1 MKKDNTE
8 NDIFAW
14 VEWFSELATII
25 DTQNQTILAEKI
37 NQIIENKEPIIE
49 RKAYDPFSFFYL
61 WAQKNRAKQRVNFF
75 NKTHEVFNMT
85 KPLLNFNGDNCWL
98 FPMPPFAR
106 DALYCKS
113 KEKYNPEQPEKK
125 YNPELLWRF
134 FHKIMTI
141 KNIDELESKA
151 TDDEFTNE
159 FQAVLKLLN
168 VGVSKLTQTLF
179 LINPNIFFPIDEVL
193 RSIAKELLDNPIVN
207 TKKSI
212 EQLTIDGVKP
222 IVNKLED
229 SDANAKKNIKQLQ
242 KNIKQNGFSEY
253 LKIMQKIRALFPDKK
268 LYEINCHLWGSKK
281 DMEQEFKQWL
291 RMQTTQKGSLFSEA
305 QVKNLCKD
313 LRKTIPSW
321 DNVSDGNLFGIVDTK
336 VINKLYVRCSSGGD
350 LKQLC
355 KDTGN
360 NSPSNALKRYEEFL
374 SKKSS
379 NQGSKKMS
387 NELKEKIKLL
397 KYKKQII
404 LQGSPGTGKTR
415 LAKEI
420 AYCLITGDT
429 LSDNDNERQVQLKIL
444 MQSNQKSINKTD
456 AIFEKYLKKLLVIP
470 TINGSSSFTITEI
483 IPKYINIELTE
494 GGKSYKVTKNKILD
508 RINRKDLKT
517 SNGLSSYEVGIAK
530 YIFDAQN
537 PPLNPKTID
546 MPGLKDLTANLESNK
561 TATPENMPLNLE
573 QYKLIQFHP
582 AYTYEDFVRGIV
594 AETNDNGNISYEVK
608 NKILVEMAENAI
620 NNPNS
625 SFVLIIDEIN
635 RANLSSVL
643 GELIYALEYRGEAV
657 ESMYEYEGSREITLP
672 ENLYIIGTMN
682 TADRSV
688 GHIDYAIRRRF
699 AFVDVNTDESVILGD
714 ANKLL
719 FKQVKA
725 LFDNLSDEFDKNDV
739 MIGHSYFL
747 REDLALALEY
757 EIKPILQEYR
767 KDGVLTCRQK
777 DIEDLEC

>member
-193 RSIAKELLDNPIVN
+193 RSIANELLDNPIA
-207 TKKSI
+207 
-212 EQLTIDGVKP
+212 IDGVKP

-242 KNIKQNGFSEY
+242 KNIRQNGFAEY

-268 LYEINCHLWGSKK
+268 LYEINYHLWRSEK

-379 NQGSKKMS
+379 NQGKKKMS
-387 NELKEKIKLL
+387 NELKEEIKLL

-429 LSDNDNERQVQLKIL
+429 LSDNDNERQEQLNIL
-444 MQSNQKSINKTD
+444 MQSNQKSINKTN
-456 AIFEKYLKKLLVIP
+456 AIFETYLKKLLVIS
-470 TINGSSSFTITEI
+470 TISGRSSFTITEI
-483 IPKYINIELTE
+483 MPEYIGIKLRS
-494 GGKSYKVTKNKILD
+494 GSLRRIVKNKILD
-508 RINRKDLKT
+508 KLNNKKKEKKWKL
-517 SNGLSSYEVGIAK
+517 NGGVSSYEVGIAK
-530 YIFDAQN
+530 HIFDAQSKVN
-537 PPLNPKTID
+537 LSPNSKGTEMTI
-546 MPGLKDLTANLESNK
+546 LKNLITNLEENK

-594 AETNDNGNISYEVK
+594 AETDDNGNISYEVK

-620 NNPNS
+620 SDSDS

-643 GELIYALEYRGEAV
+643 GELIYALEYRGKAV

-699 AFVDVNTDESVILGD
+699 AFVDVNTDESVILGR

-719 FKQVKA
+719 FEKVKA

-747 REDLALALEY
+747 KKDLALALEY

>member
-1 MKKDNTE
+1 VVCTPKRSLGTKVQTRRLGEMKKDNTE

-193 RSIAKELLDNPIVN
+193 RSIANELLDNPIVN
-207 TKKSI
+207 TKKSV

-229 SDANAKKNIKQLQ
+229 PDANAKKNNKQLQ
-242 KNIKQNGFSEY
+242 KNIEKNGFSEY
-253 LKIMQKIRALFPDKK
+253 LKIMQKIRAKFPGKK
-268 LYEINCHLWGSKK
+268 LYEINHDLWSN
-281 DMEQEFKQWL
+281 
-291 RMQTTQKGSLFSEA
+291 KGIEELIM
-305 QVKNLCKD
+305 
-313 LRKTIPSW
+313 T
-321 DNVSDGNLFGIVDTK
+321 
-336 VINKLYVRCSSGGD
+336 
-350 LKQLC
+350 KQLQ
-355 KDTGN
+355 
-360 NSPSNALKRYEEFL
+360 RYT
-374 SKKSS
+374 
-379 NQGSKKMS
+379 
-387 NELKEKIKLL
+387 ELLTH
-397 KYKKQII
+397 KKQII

-429 LSDNDNERQVQLKIL
+429 LSDDEGQRKRELKAIHGTANEIYTEGL
-444 MQSNQKSINKTD
+444 KSIREGKQFKTIATQTEFTVSKIDGEKIYIKNNDQGKDISIGKDKIILYIKDKNYEETYGHNSYPQPIAKFMNEVALNNNKTN
-456 AIFEKYLKKLLVIP
+456 A
-470 TINGSSSFTITEI
+470 
-483 IPKYINIELTE
+483 
-494 GGKSYKVTKNKILD
+494 
-508 RINRKDLKT
+508 
-517 SNGLSSYEVGIAK
+517 GISD
-530 YIFDAQN
+530 YS
-537 PPLNPKTID
+537 T
-546 MPGLKDLTANLESNK
+546 
-561 TATPENMPLNLE
+561 

-594 AETNDNGNISYEVK
+594 AETDDNGNISYEVK

-620 NNPNS
+620 SDSDS

-699 AFVDVNTDESVILGD
+699 AFVNVNTDEDVIPHN
-714 ANKLL
+714 AKLL
-719 FKQVKA
+719 FKQVKT
-725 LFDNLSDEFDKNDV
+725 LFDNLSDEFDEDDV

-747 REDLALALEY
+747 RKDLALALEY

-767 KDGVLTCRQK
+767 KDGVLVDREDTLK
-777 DIEDLEC
+777 DKIKALTIKGSQ

>member
-14 VEWFSELATII
+14 VEWFSELAKNIGKKNQ
-25 DTQNQTILAEKI
+25 DTLSVSI
-37 NQIIENKEPIIE
+37 NKAIENKGQSIIKFE
-49 RKAYDPFSFFYL
+49 AYDPFSFFYYL
-61 WAQKNRAKQRVNFF
+61 AQKNTINQRKLFF
-75 NKTHEVFNMT
+75 QEVDRVFNINS
-85 KPLLNFNGDNCWL
+85 PLPDFNDGDCWM
-98 FPMPPFAR
+98 FPTPLPNAIV
-106 DALYCKS
+106 LYQLKD
-113 KEKYNPEQPEKK
+113 KYDPD
-125 YNPELLWRF
+125 LLWRF
-134 FHKIMTI
+134 FQQIISI
-141 KNIDELESKA
+141 KNFDELETKA
-151 TDDEFTNE
+151 KDEE
-159 FQAVLKLLN
+159 FINNFEKVLNLTN
-168 VGVSKLTQTLF
+168 VGVPKLTQTLF
-179 LINPNIFFPIDEVL
+179 LINSNIFLPIEKVL
-193 RSIAKELLDNPIVN
+193 
-207 TKKSI
+207 
-212 EQLTIDGVKP
+212 KP
-222 IVNKLED
+222 IANKLEG
-229 SDANAKKNIKQLQ
+229 SNVNAEKNIKQLQ
-242 KNIKQNGFSEY
+242 KNIEQNGFSEY

-268 LYEINCHLWGSKK
+268 LYEINYHLWRREK

-291 RMQTTQKGSLFSEA
+291 RIQTTQKGNLFSED

-313 LRKTIPSW
+313 LRETIPSW

-379 NQGSKKMS
+379 NQGKKKMS
-387 NELKEKIKLL
+387 NELKEEIKLL

-415 LAKEI
+415 LAQEI

-429 LSDNDNERQVQLKIL
+429 LSDNDNERQEQLNIL
-444 MQSNQKSINKTD
+444 MQSNQKSINKTN
-456 AIFEKYLKKLLVIP
+456 AIFETYLKKLLVIS
-470 TINGSSSFTITEI
+470 TISGRSSFTITEI
-483 IPKYINIELTE
+483 MPEYIGIKLRS
-494 GGKSYKVTKNKILD
+494 GSLRRIVKNKILD
-508 RINRKDLKT
+508 KLNNKKKEKKWKL
-517 SNGLSSYEVGIAK
+517 NGGVSSYEVGIAK
-530 YIFDAQN
+530 HIFDAQSKVN
-537 PPLNPKTID
+537 LSPNSKGTEMTI
-546 MPGLKDLTANLESNK
+546 LKNLITNLEENK

-594 AETNDNGNISYEVK
+594 AETDDNGNISYEVK

-620 NNPNS
+620 SDSDS

-643 GELIYALEYRGEAV
+643 GELIYALEYRGKAV

-699 AFVDVNTDESVILGD
+699 AFVDVNTDESVILGR

-719 FKQVKA
+719 FEKVKA

-747 REDLALALEY
+747 KKDLALALEY

>member
-14 VEWFSELATII
+14 VEWFNELAKNIGKKNQ
-25 DTQNQTILAEKI
+25 DTLSVSI
-37 NQIIENKEPIIE
+37 NKAIENKEQSIIE
-49 RKAYDPFSFFYL
+49 FEAYDPFSFFYYL
-61 WAQKNRAKQRVNFF
+61 AQKNTTNQRKLFF
-75 NKTHEVFNMT
+75 QEVDRVFNINS
-85 KPLLNFNGDNCWL
+85 PLPDFNDGDCWM
-98 FPMPPFAR
+98 FPTPLPNAIV
-106 DALYCKS
+106 LYQLKD
-113 KEKYNPEQPEKK
+113 KYDPD
-125 YNPELLWRF
+125 LLWRF
-134 FHKIMTI
+134 FQQIISI
-141 KNIDELESKA
+141 KNFDELETKA
-151 TDDEFTNE
+151 KDEE
-159 FQAVLKLLN
+159 FINNFEKVLNLTN
-168 VGVSKLTQTLF
+168 VGVPKLTQTLF
-179 LINPNIFFPIDEVL
+179 LINSNIFLPIEKVL
-193 RSIAKELLDNPIVN
+193 
-207 TKKSI
+207 
-212 EQLTIDGVKP
+212 KP
-222 IVNKLED
+222 IANKLEG
-229 SDANAKKNIKQLQ
+229 SNVNAEKNIKQLQ
-242 KNIKQNGFSEY
+242 KNIEQNGFLEY

-268 LYEINCHLWGSKK
+268 LYEINYHLWRREK

-429 LSDNDNERQVQLKIL
+429 LSDNDNERQEQLNIL
-444 MQSNQKSINKTD
+444 MQSNQKSINKTN
-456 AIFEKYLKKLLVIP
+456 AIFETYLEKLLIIP
-470 TINGSSSFTITEI
+470 TISGRSSFTITEI
-483 IPKYINIELTE
+483 MPKYIGVKLSS
-494 GGKSYKVTKNKILD
+494 GKLRRIVKNKILD
-508 RINRKDLKT
+508 KLNNKKKEKKWKL
-517 SNGLSSYEVGIAK
+517 NGGLSSYEVGIAK
-530 YIFDAQN
+530 HIFDAQSKVN
-537 PPLNPKTID
+537 LSPNSKGTEMTI
-546 MPGLKDLTANLESNK
+546 LKNLITNLEENK

-594 AETNDNGNISYEVK
+594 AETDDNGNISYEVK

-620 NNPNS
+620 SDSDS

-657 ESMYEYEGSREITLP
+657 ESMYEYKGNRDITLP
-672 ENLYIIGTMN
+672 KNLYIIGTMN

-699 AFVDVNTDESVILGD
+699 AFVNVNTDEDVIPNN
-714 ANKLL
+714 AKPL
-719 FKQVKA
+719 FEKVKT
-725 LFDNLSDEFDKNDV
+725 LFSNLSDEFDEDDV

-747 REDLALALEY
+747 RKDLALALEY

-767 KDGVLTCRQK
+767 KDGVLVDREDTLK
-777 DIEDLEC
+777 DKIKALTI

>member
-1 MKKDNTE
+1 MKVQTRRLGEMKKDNTE

-14 VEWFSELATII
+14 VEWFSELAKNIGKKNQ
-25 DTQNQTILAEKI
+25 DTLSVSI
-37 NQIIENKEPIIE
+37 NKAIENKGQSIIKFE
-49 RKAYDPFSFFYL
+49 AYDPFSFFYYL
-61 WAQKNRAKQRVNFF
+61 AQKNTINQRKLFF
-75 NKTHEVFNMT
+75 QEVDRVFNINS
-85 KPLLNFNGDNCWL
+85 PLPDFNDGDCWM
-98 FPMPPFAR
+98 FPTPLPNAIV
-106 DALYCKS
+106 LYQLKD
-113 KEKYNPEQPEKK
+113 KYDPD
-125 YNPELLWRF
+125 LLWRF
-134 FHKIMTI
+134 FQQIISI
-141 KNIDELESKA
+141 KNFDELETKA
-151 TDDEFTNE
+151 KDEE
-159 FQAVLKLLN
+159 FINNFEKVLNLTN
-168 VGVSKLTQTLF
+168 VGVPKLTQTLF
-179 LINPNIFFPIDEVL
+179 LINSNIFLPIEKVL
-193 RSIAKELLDNPIVN
+193 
-207 TKKSI
+207 
-212 EQLTIDGVKP
+212 KP
-222 IVNKLED
+222 IANKLEG
-229 SDANAKKNIKQLQ
+229 SNVNAEKNIKQLQ
-242 KNIKQNGFSEY
+242 KNIEQNGFSEY

-268 LYEINCHLWGSKK
+268 LYEINYHLWRREK

-291 RMQTTQKGSLFSEA
+291 RIQTTQKGNLFSED

-313 LRKTIPSW
+313 LRETIPSW

-379 NQGSKKMS
+379 NQGKKKMS
-387 NELKEKIKLL
+387 NELKEEIKLL

-415 LAKEI
+415 LAQEI

-429 LSDNDNERQVQLKIL
+429 LSDNDNERQEQLNIL
-444 MQSNQKSINKTD
+444 MQSNQKSINKTN
-456 AIFEKYLKKLLVIP
+456 AIFETYLKKLLVIS
-470 TINGSSSFTITEI
+470 TISGRSSFTITEI
-483 IPKYINIELTE
+483 MPEYIGIKLRS
-494 GGKSYKVTKNKILD
+494 GSLRRIVKNKILD
-508 RINRKDLKT
+508 KLNNKKKEKKWKL
-517 SNGLSSYEVGIAK
+517 NGGVSSYEVGIAK
-530 YIFDAQN
+530 HIFDAQSKVN
-537 PPLNPKTID
+537 LSPNSKGTEMTI
-546 MPGLKDLTANLESNK
+546 LKNLITNLEENK

-594 AETNDNGNISYEVK
+594 AETDDNGNISYEVK

-620 NNPNS
+620 SDSDS

-643 GELIYALEYRGEAV
+643 GELIYALEYRGKAV

-699 AFVDVNTDESVILGD
+699 AFVDVNTDESVILGR

-719 FKQVKA
+719 FEKVKA

-747 REDLALALEY
+747 KKDLALALEY